1 MTNQGDDYESI
12 AKNVGAG
19 RLRKIREEN
28 GLSRQEFAER
38 IDKSLS
44 DYSNYESGRREL
56 PLSTRL
62 AVMDRIGQDPLPT
75 EVLRE
80 ALSSHVNSANA
91 APGKDPKNKPSW
103 LSEVRAECK
112 AYRENNFSRPA
123 RVLLAI
129 QDRAFAIATVYG
141 WVDTRRRDL
150 GLPSI
155 FDDQIADILLV
166 ASFLVVLMLIIP
178 IFSEFP
184 VTKFVRHL
192 IGLGWSDNVSFL
204 RKK

>member
-1 MTNQGDDYESI
+1 M
-12 AKNVGAG
+12 
-19 RLRKIREEN
+19 
-28 GLSRQEFAER
+28 
-38 IDKSLS
+38 
-44 DYSNYESGRREL
+44 
-56 PLSTRL
+56 
-62 AVMDRIGQDPLPT
+62 
-75 EVLRE
+75 
-80 ALSSHVNSANA
+80 
-91 APGKDPKNKPSW
+91 
-103 LSEVRAECK
+103 
-112 AYRENNFSRPA
+112 
-123 RVLLAI
+123 LAI
-129 QDRAFAIATVYG
+129 RDHAFAIATAYG

-192 IGLGWSDNVSFL
+192 IGLGRGDNVSFL

>member
-12 AKNVGAG
+12 AKNVGAV

-44 DYSNYESGRREL
+44 GYSNYESGRREL

-80 ALSSHVNSANA
+80 ALSSEANAANA

-112 AYRENNFSRPA
+112 AFRENNFSRPA

-129 QDRAFAIATVYG
+129 RDHAFAIATVYG
-141 WVDTRRRDL
+141 WVDSRRRDL

-178 IFSEFP
+178 SSASFP
-184 VTKFVRHL
+184 SR
-192 IGLGWSDNVSFL
+192 NSFDI
-204 RKK
+204 